1 MLVYT
6 IRVTISY
13 IYYFVFTI
21 SFYFM
26 HFINLS
32 GYLAAIVQIKPVDQ
46 LKIDGYMHLA
56 NIESSFHLC
65 NI

>member
-1 MLVYT
+1 VYT
-6 IRVTISY
+6 IRVTISC

-32 GYLAAIVQIKPVDQ
+32 DYLAANVQIKPVELNSVSNVRQ
-46 LKIDGYMHLA
+46 SY
-56 NIESSFHLC
+56 
-65 NI
+65 